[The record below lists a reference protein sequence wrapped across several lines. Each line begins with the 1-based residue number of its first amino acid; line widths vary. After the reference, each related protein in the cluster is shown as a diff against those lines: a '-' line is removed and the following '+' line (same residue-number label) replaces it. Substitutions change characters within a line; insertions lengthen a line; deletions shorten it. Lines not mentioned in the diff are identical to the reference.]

1 MLLQIFHPVGF
12 RLLLVPVFGVIIGP
26 FPVFRLDGPVFISGG
41 RNTIVKSKIDTE
53 HEADNEYFT
62 QGYFK
67 AV

>member
-1 MLLQIFHPVGF
+1 M
-12 RLLLVPVFGVIIGP
+12 FGVIIGP